1 MNGVGHI
8 GRPVV
13 VPGPKSYTITE
24 ALNLL
29 SVFGGG
35 DQNVRGLLVELQAA
49 ATHNEMLLAQF
60 EGLDRREADVS
71 RREREM
77 RESEA
82 RVDGKL
88 AAVARIRGELSE
100 MSNQHG

>member
-1 MNGVGHI
+1 MNVGHI

-13 VPGPKSYTITE
+13 VPGPKSSTIGE

-35 DQNVRGLLVELQAA
+35 DQNVRGLLAELQAA
-49 ATHNEMLLAQF
+49 AAHNETLIAQF
-60 EGLDRREADVS
+60 EGLAHREADVS
-71 RREREM
+71 RREHEVREA
-77 RESEA
+77 EA

-88 AAVARIRGELSE
+88 AAVALIRAELSD
-100 MSNQHG
+100 GWKT